1 MEAIIRSIEAVG
13 QAGFMIGAAFLVLV
27 LMGVG
32 FAIFLNTAHGM
43 EVFKK
48 HLTGI
53 LLGSLLIFSAV
64 MLGAWI
70 VTMFA

>member
-1 MEAIIRSIEAVG
+1 MEAIIHAIESIG
-13 QAGFMIGAAFLVLV
+13 QAGFMIGTAFVVLV

-32 FAIFLNTAHGM
+32 FAVFLNTANGM
-43 EVFKK
+43 DVFKK
-48 HLTGI
+48 HLPGI
-53 LLGSLLIFSAV
+53 LVGSLLIFSAV